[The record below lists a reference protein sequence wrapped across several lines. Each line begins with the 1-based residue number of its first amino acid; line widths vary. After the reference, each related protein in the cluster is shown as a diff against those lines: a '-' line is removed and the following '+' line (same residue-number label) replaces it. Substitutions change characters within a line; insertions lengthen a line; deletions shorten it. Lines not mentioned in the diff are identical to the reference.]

1 MVKSKIIT
9 SCMLAITLLLSS
21 VIAIAS
27 GDEPKR
33 PIVDLN
39 LDSNKE
45 DVIQDL
51 VTLSVDEVFNQLRSG
66 NFLYNEA
73 FLHKAIFT
81 AFNDRKRDAIEYAIN
96 YLRLPV
102 EEMVEGKMVM
112 RGHDFY
118 VAKKILHIFP
128 EDSMPILLDLYESGN
143 SLVKG
148 NIIFALGNLE
158 GQTVRDILV
167 EALDDQTFCQERHDQ
182 MNGEPLRIC
191 DLAYNQLVLRY
202 RIKKVLRTIGN
213 VHRIEI
219 RDYHINIL
227 KGIL

>member
-1 MVKSKIIT
+1 MVKSKIIA

-51 VTLSVDEVFNQLRSG
+51 VTLSVDEAFNQLRSG
-66 NFLYNEA
+66 DFLYNEA

-81 AFNDRKRDAIEYAIN
+81 AFNYRKKNAIEYTIN
-96 YLRLPV
+96 YFKLPV
-102 EEMVEGKMVM
+102 SEMVEGKMVM

-128 EDSMPILLDLYESGN
+128 EESTPMLLNLYETGN
-143 SLVKG
+143 AMVKG
-148 NIIFALGNLE
+148 NVILGLGNLE

-191 DLAYNQLVLRY
+191 DLAYNQLVLRC
-202 RIKKVLRTIGN
+202 RIKKVLRTIAN
-213 VHRIEI
+213 VHKIEI

-227 KGIL
+227 KGLL